1 MVYNQPNMG
10 KYNAEGKPMT
20 ASDLQKNDWILV
32 FSRVRGPSMDRHIRH
47 TGATFFATVESP
59 AQITKQRGNY
69 RVMVTNVTEGR
80 RNVSIAGNTRVTLVQ
95 RLEDER
101 RG

>member
-10 KYNAEGKPMT
+10 KYNIEGKPMI

-32 FSRVRGPSMDRHIRH
+32 FSRARGPSMDMFISH
-47 TGATFFATVESP
+47 TGATFFATVDHP
-59 AQITKQRGNY
+59 AQITKQRGNC

-80 RNVSIAGNTRVTLVQ
+80 RDVSIAGNTRVTLVH
-95 RLEDER
+95 REEPEIRD
-101 RG
+101 